1 MAIKHSTVA
10 TGGESGEL
18 RGQAAWNAD
27 LVIEET
33 GSGQQLTLGSIPEGL
48 YVQRSG
54 NSLIGTTGI
63 GQTGVAGPTGPTG
76 GGGNMPNG
84 MVSDSTTQVIAST
97 TVAQAITFNT
107 NEILDAITHS
117 TSVNPSRVYIDTA
130 GTYLVT
136 FSMVVNLTGG
146 GAATLDFWIR
156 QNGADIPRSNSKS
169 QITSADDRRMV
180 TMTALVIAAANDYIE
195 VFMSGDSTSLEIE
208 ALVAGS
214 SPTRPAVPSIILTVN
229 RVDETGPI
237 GATGPIGPTGPS
249 GPTGFGLT
257 GIAGATGPSG
267 PSGPTGVAG
276 ATGASGPTGAIG
288 PTGPSG
294 AGTTGVAGATGTAGS
309 IGPTGP
315 TGLGLTG
322 PQGATGIAGPT
333 GALGPTGVGLT
344 GPTGPSGPDGAT
356 GAAGGG
362 PSARGVLALANTGTA
377 TAASAALTDPSMFF
391 SVTTGVHMFQ
401 FRMPWSSQN
410 PVGGISIGLRFPAFT
425 ACNVAVRAPVAVAG
439 VASEMQGWI
448 ANSGGQVLFTS
459 APSLLNNYVHIDGS
473 INFTAAGTL
482 HVMYGHEVATASSG
496 TRLMAGRCG
505 IIWAM
510 Q

>member
-27 LVIEET
+27 LVIQEA
-33 GSGQQLTLGSIPEGL
+33 SGNTLTLGTINAGQ
-48 YVQRSG
+48 YVFLSG
-54 NSLIGTTGI
+54 NVLEGI
-63 GQTGVAGPTGPTG
+63 DVGPTGPTG
-76 GGGNMPNG
+76 
-84 MVSDSTTQVIAST
+84 
-97 TVAQAITFNT
+97 
-107 NEILDAITHS
+107 
-117 TSVNPSRVYIDTA
+117 
-130 GTYLVT
+130 
-136 FSMVVNLTGG
+136 
-146 GAATLDFWIR
+146 
-156 QNGADIPRSNSKS
+156 
-169 QITSADDRRMV
+169 
-180 TMTALVIAAANDYIE
+180 
-195 VFMSGDSTSLEIE
+195 
-208 ALVAGS
+208 
-214 SPTRPAVPSIILTVN
+214 
-229 RVDETGPI
+229 
-237 GATGPIGPTGPS
+237 PTGVD
-249 GPTGFGLT
+249 GMTGS
-257 GIAGATGPSG
+257 TGPSG
-267 PSGPTGVAG
+267 PSGPAGATGVGLTGPSGPSGPQGPTGLLGATGSQGATGVAG